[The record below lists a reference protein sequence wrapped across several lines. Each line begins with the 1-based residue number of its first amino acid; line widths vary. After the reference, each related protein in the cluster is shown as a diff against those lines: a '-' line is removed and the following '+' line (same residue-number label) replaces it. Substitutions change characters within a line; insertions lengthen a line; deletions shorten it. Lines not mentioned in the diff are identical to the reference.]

1 MYSFFIQVGVR
12 VSAFVEE
19 PGVSVSLATP
29 AELRD
34 MIRSGEFSEQ
44 AHLGVLALAVANGS
58 LIL

>member
-1 MYSFFIQVGVR
+1 
-12 VSAFVEE
+12 
-19 PGVSVSLATP
+19 LATP